1 MMAKYRKKPVVIE
14 AVRFM
19 IDETLP
25 DWFMDRV
32 TSNTI
37 ITHADGTCH
46 INTLGGV
53 MKAEK
58 GDYIIL
64 GVDGEVYPCKPNIFH
79 KTYELAEEIREEDID
94 SCSQNM

>member
-1 MMAKYRKKPVVIE
+1 MAKYRKKPVVIE

-46 INTLGGV
+46 INTLEGV

-79 KTYELAEEIREEDID
+79 KTYELAEEMREKV
-94 SCSQNM
+94 M